1 MVSAKRSELTPAE
14 KSKDGK
20 TNAVVHNLNGQK
32 LGRKGRDTRE
42 RIIAATQEL
51 LSEVPLEQVSLS
63 AVARKVPLG
72 MSSLY
77 LYFTDLTELLLA
89 VLEPVMA
96 TAEEAFMAR
105 LRERW
110 PDEPLYDQ
118 CLGFLRAYYA
128 FWDRNSPILHLRNQ
142 MADRKDIRMMH
153 ARVRAAQPVM
163 RLFVHQMDQ
172 DVEVPGTAPY
182 GMASVLYTG
191 IERVVTI
198 ATDHE
203 LQVALRSGVT
213 PPVQNWLLSE
223 ARLLEL
229 ALRDYRALAKAGL
242 SVPDWPAH

>member
-1 MVSAKRSELTPAE
+1 MVSAKRSEAASPE
-14 KSKDGK
+14 KGKDSKTG
-20 TNAVVHNLNGQK
+20 VLVHNLNGQK
-32 LGRKGRDTRE
+32 LGRKGRDTRQ
-42 RIIAATQEL
+42 RIIAATEDL
-51 LSEVPLEQVSLS
+51 LREVPLEQVSLS
-63 AVARKVPLG
+63 AVARKVPLR

-77 LYFTDLTELLLA
+77 LYFTDLTELLMA

-96 TAEEAFMAR
+96 TAEQSFMAR

-110 PDEPLYDQ
+110 PDDTLYDH
-118 CLGFLRAYYA
+118 CLDFLRAYYG
-128 FWDRNSPILHLRNQ
+128 FWDRNSAILHLRNQ

-163 RLFVHQMDQ
+163 RLFVAQMDQ
-172 DVEVPGTAPY
+172 DTEVPGTAPY

-198 ATDHE
+198 ATDNE
-203 LQVALRSGVT
+203 LQQALQSGVT

-229 ALRDYRALAKAGL
+229 ALKDYRALARDGR